1 MIIDVWECQ
10 KKMLP
15 LWSMKPAM
23 IFRQYIW
30 IINTLRSRP
39 EGMTLS
45 QLNEKWQRDGV
56 AEGNQLARS
65 SFNRHRDAIFDM
77 FGLRISCDETTYR
90 YRIDNPHVLDEGS
103 VEQWLYSTLTV
114 HGMLGEATAV
124 RDRLLLEN
132 VPAGEEYL
140 ELIIRAMNTS
150 RKVRMGYQ
158 KFYAEGYVKTVSP
171 YAIKLFSRRWYLLA
185 RTEDAQMRIY
195 AFDRMNQ
202 MEMTDERFEMPV
214 DFSPQEYFAEY
225 FGVLTDHSVPMAHV
239 VVRAYGKVP
248 SYLRTLPLH
257 HSQQE
262 VGQGEGY
269 TDFSYDIRPTGDFV
283 GQLLSQGAGI
293 EVLAP
298 EGLRQQV
305 RAMVEENL
313 KRY

>member
-1 MIIDVWECQ
+1 
-10 KKMLP
+10 
-15 LWSMKPAM
+15 M

-30 IINTLRSRP
+30 IINTLRMRP
-39 EGMTLS
+39 EGVTLS
-45 QLNEKWQRDGV
+45 QLNEKWQRDRV
-56 AEGNQLARS
+56 ADGNPLARS

-77 FGLRISCDETTYR
+77 FGLRISCDEHNYR

-103 VEQWLYSTLTV
+103 VEQWVYSTLTV
-114 HGMLGEATAV
+114 HLSVGEATAV

-140 ELIIRAMNTS
+140 EIIIRAMKTC
-150 RKVRMGYQ
+150 RKVRIAYK
-158 KFYAEGYVKTVSP
+158 KFHAEGYVKTVSP

-185 RTEDAQMRIY
+185 RTEDAQMRVY
-195 AFDRMNQ
+195 AFDRMSQ
-202 MEMTDERFEMPV
+202 MELTEDTFEMPA

-225 FGVLTDHSVPMAHV
+225 FGVLTDHRVPMARV
-239 VVRAYGKVP
+239 VIRAYGSVP

-257 HSQQE
+257 HSPRE
-262 VGQGEGY
+262 PAQGDGY
-269 TDFSYDIRPTGDFV
+269 TDFSYDIRPTADFI

-298 EGLRQQV
+298 DSLRQQV
-305 RAMVEENL
+305 KTMLEENL